1 MIKNCNKNKIKKKG
15 GMTWLLKQK
24 EEAHIII
31 SGEPQKTT
39 TKNMKKQQKLRKNL
53 LKYEGKREIYIYTR
67 Q

>member
-1 MIKNCNKNKIKKKG
+1 MIKNCNKNKIEKKG

-39 TKNMKKQQKLRKNL
+39 TKNMKRTAKAEEKPLD
-53 LKYEGKREIYIYTR
+53 I
-67 Q
+67 